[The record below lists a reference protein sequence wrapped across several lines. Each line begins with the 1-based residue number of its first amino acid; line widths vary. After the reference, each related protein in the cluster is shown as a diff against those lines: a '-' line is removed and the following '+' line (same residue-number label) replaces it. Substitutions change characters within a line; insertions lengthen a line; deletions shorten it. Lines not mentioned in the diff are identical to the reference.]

1 MAIYQEAK
9 SGRPVNFPVNDW
21 TRLSAALMS
30 TWSYLVERQQK
41 TYALRAA
48 IFLSVGFATGAK
60 PGAWACATWADDER
74 TAVRF
79 FAPTRDV
86 AESNTFNSK
95 SWNDKEQPNA
105 RYRDVKFDP
114 TYQEHIQRHFHYL
127 DQIFEG
133 CDTYVG
139 RDIAIGTYVKGCGKA
154 ILAAR
159 NKITEWAG
167 DPTRAYTL
175 SVARSQF
182 PALQSLTDSIRQN
195 KDLGWTSATT
205 SAASQYGL
213 AMGALGARGDVI
225 HQTNA
230 SA

>member
-21 TRLSAALMS
+21 TRLSEALMS

-48 IFLSVGFATGAK
+48 IFLSVGFATGAN
-60 PGAWACATWADDER
+60 PGEWARATWADDKR
-74 TAVRF
+74 TSVRF

-86 AESNTFNSK
+86 AESSIFNSK

-114 TYQEHIQRHFHYL
+114 TYQEHIQRHFYYL
-127 DQIFEG
+127 HQIFEG
-133 CDTYVG
+133 CHTKVQT
-139 RDIAIGTYVKGCGKA
+139 DIAMGTYVKGCGKA

-159 NKITEWAG
+159 NKIAEWTG

-175 SVARSQF
+175 SVAQSQF
-182 PALQSLTDSIRQN
+182 PALQSLTDFIRQN
-195 KDLGWTSATT
+195 EDLGWRGATT
-205 SAASQYGL
+205 SAASQYG
-213 AMGALGARGDVI
+213 GSQDALRGHAVVT
-225 HQTNA
+225 HPTNA